1 MKKNKLIFAMY
12 LSVIALSVASV
23 SMSIAWYASSRNLY
37 VNSIDITIDTD
48 RMLEISTSKDGDFVD
63 FINYS
68 ELDPTGVFLPLTSA
82 HSDDWMSVGKDM
94 PVFYDESRC
103 YEQENLPLYV
113 EATGGYFSQKF
124 YLKSDDD
131 VYVTID
137 PSQTYIKA
145 PDPNQF
151 EQNNNLKRAIEYF
164 EKEEARYKGYTVDQ
178 IKEMLDKVVNA
189 MRFSILVKDE
199 KDNYQYYIIDPNK
212 EGVTYLGGLL
222 DNDYDQ
228 YYDYFLKEGSSDLYE
243 RVYGEIIGD
252 KSEFYA
258 DIATE
263 SDSDLENIN
272 EKPSAFNAHHKA
284 GVIKFNQEDAKEKGI
299 FKKEESF
306 SLDDFKNG
314 APFHFP
320 VYINEPKEVVVSIY
334 IEGWDKD
341 SINSTMGAA
350 FFSNLTFKIERE
362 M

>member
-1 MKKNKLIFAMY
+1 MY

-37 VNSIDITIDTD
+37 INSIDITIDTD
-48 RMLEISTSKDGDFVD
+48 RMLEISTSKDSGYVD
-63 FINYS
+63 FINHS
-68 ELDPTGVFLPLTSA
+68 ELDPKGVFLPLTSA
-82 HSDDWMSVGKDM
+82 HSDDWMSLDKDM

-103 YEQENLPLYV
+103 YEQENIPLYS
-113 EATGGYFSQKF
+113 AANNGYFSQKF

-145 PDPNQF
+145 PDPEQF
-151 EQNNNLKRAIEYF
+151 EHNNNLRRAIEYYIND
-164 EKEEARYKGYTVDQ
+164 EVRYRGYSVEEIQK
-178 IKEMLDKVVNA
+178 MLDKVVNA

-199 KDNYQYYIIDPNK
+199 KDIYRYYIIDPNK
-212 EGVTYLGGLL
+212 EGDTYLGGLL
-222 DNDYDQ
+222 DNDADQ
-228 YYDYFLKEGSSDLYE
+228 YYDYYLKEGTSDLYE
-243 RVYGEIIGD
+243 RVYGEVIGD
-252 KSEFYA
+252 KSDFYA
-258 DIATE
+258 DIASESE
-263 SDSDLENIN
+263 SDLDNKN

-284 GVIKFNQEDAKEKGI
+284 GVIQFNQEDAKKQGI
-299 FKKEESF
+299 IKKEESF

-320 VYINEPKEVVVSIY
+320 VYMNEPKEVVVSIY